1 MVINLNFID
10 RILHFLIYT
19 LFKIN
24 LNEGKFIALVEF
36 VKFGIV
42 GLSNTVISYV
52 IYLLALVGCN
62 RTGFMVNY
70 DYLFATVVSF
80 ILSVLWSFYW
90 NKRFVFKLDSDIKT
104 TILALIKTYIS
115 YSFTG
120 LFLSSILA
128 ILWVEILGIS
138 KILSPILN
146 LIISVPVNFI
156 LNKFWAFKKKD

>member
-1 MVINLNFID
+1 VVINLNFID

-24 LNEGKFIALVEF
+24 LDEGKFIALVEF

-120 LFLSSILA
+120 LFLSSVLA
-128 ILWVEILGIS
+128 VLWVEILGVS
-138 KILSPILN
+138 KIISPILN
-146 LIISVPVNFI
+146 LVISVPVNFI
-156 LNKFWAFKKKD
+156 LNKFWAFKK

>member
-24 LNEGKFIALVEF
+24 LDEGKFIALVEF

>member
-24 LNEGKFIALVEF
+24 LDEGKFIALVEF

-120 LFLSSILA
+120 LFLSSVLA
-128 ILWVEILGIS
+128 VLWVEILGVS
-138 KILSPILN
+138 KIISPILN
-146 LIISVPVNFI
+146 LVISVPVNFI
-156 LNKFWAFKKKD
+156 LNKFWAFKK

>member
-24 LNEGKFIALVEF
+24 LDEGKFIALVEF

-70 DYLFATVVSF
+70 DYLFATVISF

-120 LFLSSILA
+120 LFLSSVLA
-128 ILWVEILGIS
+128 VFWVEILGVS
-138 KILSPILN
+138 KIISPILN
-146 LIISVPVNFI
+146 LVISVPVNFI
-156 LNKFWAFKKKD
+156 LNKFWAFKK